1 MGSKECL
8 KRQRWFSCRLLGPA
22 DSYPHTLYVCDL
34 KGTPSRENKEYFAD
48 VQVFFVRT
56 KACAQ
61 CSVQICGVYWARL
74 IGSTCCQF
82 HALRTGF
89 WAKKG
94 GRQIL
99 NMGKDT
105 VNQKRSAP
113 SICICVRVKGHTG
126 LLKVLLLLGLRGPHK
141 HSSSY
146 ENKLE
151 AIRLLHS
158 FAIKVLVLSP
168 LWTAVS
174 FILALPAWLGEIN
187 QTKKSL

>member
-1 MGSKECL
+1 MWC
-8 KRQRWFSCRLLGPA
+8 LLGSV
-22 DSYPHTLYVCDL
+22 DWEHMLSVSCSEDWVL
-34 KGTPSRENKEYFAD
+34 GKE
-48 VQVFFVRT
+48 
-56 KACAQ
+56 
-61 CSVQICGVYWARL
+61 
-74 IGSTCCQF
+74 
-82 HALRTGF
+82 
-89 WAKKG
+89 G

-168 LWTAVS
+168 L
-174 FILALPAWLGEIN
+174 
-187 QTKKSL
+187 